1 MLAESLSHFLAKRGV
16 HYGWVVAASAFLVML
31 STAAAVGMPGVLIK
45 PLTAEFGW
53 SISTISGPLALR
65 LALFGAMGPFAAAL
79 MARYGLRAIILCALA
94 LIVGG
99 LGVASLAMGQI
110 WQLWLLWGGVVGIGT
125 GMTALVLGAT
135 VASRWFV
142 ARRGLVIGFLT
153 ASSATGQ
160 LVFLPF
166 AAWLAEQYGW
176 RTALLPAL
184 GACLIAGVLAFLF
197 IRNRPSDIGLRAYG
211 EPEGAEPA
219 AAPMLGSPVRMAFA
233 ALRDGARTRVFWVL
247 AGSFY
252 ICGLSTNGLIQT
264 HFIPFCSDFGVG
276 EVQAASVLA
285 MMGVFDFLGTVVS
298 GWLSDRY
305 DSRKLLFWYYGLRG
319 LSLMYLPMSS
329 FSFYGLSLFA
339 VFYGLD
345 WVATVPPTVRLAG
358 QSFGRERAPLMFG
371 WIFMAHQLGAATA
384 AFGAGLSRDALA
396 SYLPAFMIAGAAC
409 LIAAVASLSV
419 RRPGAPSL
427 APGAVAARG

>member
-1 MLAESLSHFLAKRGV
+1 MLAASLSSYLARRGV
-16 HYGWVVAASAFLVML
+16 HYSWVVAAVAFLVML
-31 STAAAVGMPGVLIK
+31 STAASVGMPGVLMK

-79 MARYGLRAIILCALA
+79 MARYGLRGIILTALT

-99 LGVASLAMGQI
+99 LGIASLVMKQV
-110 WQLWLLWGGVVGIGT
+110 WELWLLWGGVVGIGT

-142 ARRGLVIGFLT
+142 ARRGLVVGLLT

-160 LVFLPF
+160 LVFLPL
-166 AAWLAEQYGW
+166 AAWLADNYGW
-176 RTALLPAL
+176 RVALLPAL
-184 GACLIAGVLAFLF
+184 GACVIAAVLVLLF
-197 IRNRPSDIGLRAYG
+197 MRNRPSDLGLRAYG
-211 EPEGAEPA
+211 EAEGTVVAHQ
-219 AAPMLGSPVRMAFA
+219 PMTGSPIAMAFG
-233 ALRDGARTRVFWVL
+233 ALIEGARTRVFWVL
-247 AGSFY
+247 AGSFF

-264 HFIPFCSDFGVG
+264 HFIPFCADFGVT

-285 MMGVFDFLGTVVS
+285 VMGIFDFLGTVGS

-305 DSRKLLFWYYGLRG
+305 DTRKLLFWYYGLRG
-319 LSLMYLPMSS
+319 VSLLYLPMSS

-345 WVATVPPTVRLAG
+345 WVATVPPTVRLTG
-358 QSFGRERAPLMFG
+358 QAFGRERAPLIFG
-371 WIFMAHQLGAATA
+371 WVFMAHQLGAATA

-396 SYLPAFMIAGAAC
+396 SYLPAFLVAGAAC
-409 LIAAVASLSV
+409 MIAAVASLSV
-419 RRPGAPSL
+419 KRPVA
-427 APGAVAARG
+427 AVARA

>member
-1 MLAESLSHFLAKRGV
+1 MLAESLSRFLARRGV
-16 HYGWVVAASAFLVML
+16 HYGWVVVAVAFVVML

-79 MARYGLRAIILCALA
+79 MASYGLRNIILTALV

-99 LGVASLAMGQI
+99 LGVATLAMGQI

-142 ARRGLVIGFLT
+142 ARRGLVVGFLT

-160 LVFLPF
+160 LVFLPL
-166 AAWLAEQYGW
+166 AAWLADNYGW

-184 GACLIAGVLAFLF
+184 GACAVAGVLALLF
-197 IRNRPSDIGLRAYG
+197 MRDRPSDLGLRAYG
-211 EPEGAEPA
+211 EPENAAPA
-219 AAPMLGSPVRMAFA
+219 APPLLGSPIALAFG
-233 ALRDGARTRVFWVL
+233 ALREGAKTRVFWLL
-247 AGSFY
+247 AGSFFV
-252 ICGLSTNGLIQT
+252 CGLSTNGLIQT
-264 HFIPFCSDFGVG
+264 HFIPFCADYGIG

-285 MMGVFDFLGTVVS
+285 VMGVFDFLGTVGS

-305 DSRKLLFWYYGLRG
+305 DCRKLLFWYYGLRG
-319 LSLMYLPMSS
+319 LSLLYLPMSS

-345 WVATVPPTVRLAG
+345 WVATIPPTVRLAG
-358 QSFGRERAPLMFG
+358 QAFGRERAPLVFG
-371 WIFMAHQLGAATA
+371 WIFMAHQLGSATA
-384 AFGAGLSRDALA
+384 AFGAGLSRDTLA
-396 SYLPAFMIAGAAC
+396 SYLPAFLVAGAAC
-409 LIAAVASLSV
+409 MIAAVASLGV
-419 RRPGAPSL
+419 RRPAAL
-427 APGAVAARG
+427 VAARA

>member
-1 MLAESLSHFLAKRGV
+1 MLAESLSSYLAKRGV
-16 HYGWVVAASAFLVML
+16 HHGWVVAAVAFLVML
-31 STAAAVGMPGVLIK
+31 STAASVGMPGVLIK

-79 MARYGLRAIILCALA
+79 MAKYGLRGIILTALT

-99 LGVASLAMGQI
+99 LGIASLMMGQV
-110 WQLWLLWGGVVGIGT
+110 WELWLLWGGVVGIGT

-142 ARRGLVIGFLT
+142 ARRGLVVGLLT

-160 LVFLPF
+160 LVFLPL
-166 AAWLAEQYGW
+166 AAWLADNYGW
-176 RTALLPAL
+176 RIALLPAL
-184 GACLIAGVLAFLF
+184 GSCGIAAVLVLLF
-197 IRNRPSDIGLRAYG
+197 MRNRPSDLGLRAYG
-211 EPEGAEPA
+211 EPEGTVVAHQQ
-219 AAPMLGSPVRMAFA
+219 MMGSPIAMAFG
-233 ALRDGARTRVFWVL
+233 ALREGAKTRVFWVL
-247 AGSFY
+247 AGSFF
-252 ICGLSTNGLIQT
+252 ICGLSTNGLVQT
-264 HFIPFCSDFGVG
+264 HFIPFCADFGVT

-285 MMGVFDFLGTVVS
+285 VMGVFDFLGTVGS

-305 DSRKLLFWYYGLRG
+305 DARKLLFWYYGLRG
-319 LSLMYLPMSS
+319 VSLLYLPMSS

-358 QSFGRERAPLMFG
+358 QAFGRERAPLIFG
-371 WIFMAHQLGAATA
+371 WVFMAHQLGAATA
-384 AFGAGLSRDALA
+384 AFGAGLSRDTLA
-396 SYLPAFMIAGAAC
+396 SYLPAFLVAGAAC
-409 LIAAVASLSV
+409 IIAAVASLAV
-419 RRPGAPSL
+419 KRPAAPV
-427 APGAVAARG
+427 AAVARA